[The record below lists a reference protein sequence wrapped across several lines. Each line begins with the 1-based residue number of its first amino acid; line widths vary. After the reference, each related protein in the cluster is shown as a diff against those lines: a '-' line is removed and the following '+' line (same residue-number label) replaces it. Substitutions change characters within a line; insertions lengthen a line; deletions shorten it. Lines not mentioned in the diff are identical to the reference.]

1 MACVRLGRQ
10 YSSSAFGRGTVTS
23 TLASAAG
30 RDLEVALIDA
40 RRRFPFPGYM
50 DRGDET
56 YREIA
61 ATVSRH
67 VPRGGKLLDVGAG
80 ACDKTAVL
88 SLMGFDASA
97 CDDLRDPWH
106 LAHDNRERIL
116 GFARAIGVDF
126 RLNDGPDLP
135 FGGDMFDMVMVFN
148 MLEHLHDSPR
158 GMLIGLLELVRSEG
172 FLLITVPNAVNVRKR
187 LAVVRGRTNMPPF
200 DDFFWST
207 PPWRGHVREYV
218 KDDLERLVRHLG
230 LETVELRSYHH
241 MLWKL
246 PRAVR
251 PVYTCLCAVFEGWR
265 DSWLLVARKP
275 KGWTSRRDARA

>member
-1 MACVRLGRQ
+1 M
-10 YSSSAFGRGTVTS
+10 VTS
-23 TLASAAG
+23 IHASTAG
-30 RDLEVALIDA
+30 RDFDVALIEA

-106 LAHDNRERIL
+106 LAYDSRERIL
-116 GFARAIGVDF
+116 AFTRAIGVDF

-135 FGGDMFDMVMVFN
+135 FGRETFDMVMVLN

-158 GMLIGLLELVRSEG
+158 SMLSGLLQLVRSEG
-172 FLLITVPNAVNVRKR
+172 FVLITVPNAVNVRKR

-207 PPWRGHVREYV
+207 DPWRGHVREYV
-218 KDDLERLVRHLG
+218 KDDLKRMVRHLR

-246 PRAVR
+246 PRAVK
-251 PVYTCLCAVFEGWR
+251 PVYRTLCAAFEGWR

-275 KGWTSRRDARA
+275 AGWAPGATHGSS